1 MSHYPRAGS
10 IEASTISSTYSLQ
23 GFSGFS
29 SRANGGNTRRMSRY
43 FFHIR
48 DGLIFVPD
56 DEGMDC
62 RTMKAI
68 EEEARASA
76 QDLAKVAL
84 LRRPYS
90 TPPMIEVEDD
100 EGNAIE
106 VAAMTWLH

>member
-1 MSHYPRAGS
+1 
-10 IEASTISSTYSLQ
+10 
-23 GFSGFS
+23 
-29 SRANGGNTRRMSRY
+29 
-43 FFHIR
+43 
-48 DGLIFVPD
+48 
-56 DEGMDC
+56 
-62 RTMKAI
+62 MKAI